1 LDITTPAYS
10 ITIKVSLGNV
20 PGTLGRFASA
30 IGAEGGNIAAF
41 PGFDARGPVV
51 VREIDVLARSSDH
64 ARRIVDAVSGLAGIT
79 VLDWWDRTFKLHEG
93 GKIEVNPLCNV
104 ADAHDLAMA
113 YTPGVARVCRAIA
126 EDLSLRHTYT
136 IVKNFVA
143 IVTDG
148 TAVLGLGNL
157 GPAAALPVM
166 EGKALLFKEFGG
178 VDAFPICLNAAT
190 PDEIVDTVTRIAPSF
205 GGINLE
211 DIAAP
216 AAFEIEERLIEALD
230 IPVFHDDQH
239 GTAIVTLAALVNSL
253 KLVDKAMSDVSVVI
267 SGVGAAGVA
276 VGRILLDAGVGE
288 VVGVDR
294 IGAIHRGRDGMNK
307 VKEWFADNTNPDRKT
322 GSLSQVL
329 AGADVFVGVS
339 APGLL
344 TAADIRTMAR
354 DPIVFAMANP
364 DPEIR
369 PEEADGL
376 AAVMATGRSDFSN
389 QINNVLAFPGVFRGA
404 LDVCA
409 NRITKRMRAAAAAAV
424 AAVVDEDD
432 LDRNYVVPSAFDRRV
447 VIGEH
452 GPAGDGGHQ
461 AGHAQLQRL
470 TQRRVGRCRQRGEV
484 VRQVS
489 RLAVRFRCHEE
500 RVEGVRHIHRM
511 HGREDLQQGR
521 GHGLHE
527 ATVPVCAA
535 DVHREDAIGQQARTG
550 LAEKLLRGQVPRDVG
565 RAIGVQRDHTVAVR
579 QLTQG
584 EAAIRSVGPQP
595 RDTVQAEPAPSRL
608 DQRRVDLDAVDGDV
622 PVDCRILAR
631 DGAAGQADDGER
643 LNPRRG

>member
-376 AAVMATGRSDFSN
+376 AAVMATGRSDVSN

-447 VIGEH
+447 APQVAAAVAAAAVADGVAQAVAP
-452 GPAGDGGHQ
+452 PA
-461 AGHAQLQRL
+461 
-470 TQRRVGRCRQRGEV
+470 
-484 VRQVS
+484 
-489 RLAVRFRCHEE
+489 
-500 RVEGVRHIHRM
+500 
-511 HGREDLQQGR
+511 
-521 GHGLHE
+521 
-527 ATVPVCAA
+527 AA
-535 DVHREDAIGQQARTG
+535 
-550 LAEKLLRGQVPRDVG
+550 L
-565 RAIGVQRDHTVAVR
+565 
-579 QLTQG
+579 
-584 EAAIRSVGPQP
+584 
-595 RDTVQAEPAPSRL
+595 
-608 DQRRVDLDAVDGDV
+608 
-622 PVDCRILAR
+622 
-631 DGAAGQADDGER
+631 
-643 LNPRRG
+643 